1 MQSNGGTVSAQEAR
15 HVPSRIV
22 ESGPAAGVM
31 AACFYG
37 SRIGRDRLIAF
48 DMGGT
53 TAKAAL
59 VEDGQPSLV
68 MGQEIGGGINV
79 SRINHGAGYYAG
91 AATVDLAEVSAG
103 GGSIAW
109 LDDAGLPKVGQASA
123 GPTPGGPEGPHVR

>member
-48 DMGGT
+48 AMGGT

-68 MGQEIGGGINV
+68 IGQEIGGGIHV
-79 SRINHGAGYYAG
+79 SRINPRAANSLGAEPR
-91 AATVDLAEVSAG
+91 DRSAERRVG
-103 GGSIAW
+103 IAC
-109 LDDAGLPKVGQASA
+109 AS
-123 GPTPGGPEGPHVR
+123 TWR